1 MGSSRVA
8 GRIRVAGA
16 LIVLL
21 WLASTLGFA
30 SCAKGRGGA
39 GKIDPEL
46 ERSRLAE
53 ASSLLEK
60 GAYDEA
66 IGKCSQIIA
75 CNPNCADAYF
85 LRGNSYFRTDK
96 RELAIQDYS
105 ETIELDPDNA
115 KAYCNRGSVLAKNG
129 ELVAA
134 IKDLQ
139 RALDLD
145 PYLAEA
151 RQMLQ
156 RAKHE
161 LSLQQTG
168 P

>member
-1 MGSSRVA
+1 MGSARVA
-8 GRIRVAGA
+8 GIVRVAGA
-16 LIVLL
+16 LIILL
-21 WLASTLGFA
+21 WSMSPLGLASCTKA
-30 SCAKGRGGA
+30 RSGA

-53 ASSLLEK
+53 ASSLLDK

-66 IGKCSQIIA
+66 IDKCNQIIA
-75 CNPNCADAYF
+75 CNPNCAYAY
-85 LRGNSYFRTDK
+85 LVRGNSHFRKDE
-96 RELAIQDYS
+96 RELAIEDYS
-105 ETIELDPDNA
+105 KTIELDPDNA

-139 RALDLD
+139 KALDLD

-156 RAKHE
+156 RAEHE

-168 P
+168 E